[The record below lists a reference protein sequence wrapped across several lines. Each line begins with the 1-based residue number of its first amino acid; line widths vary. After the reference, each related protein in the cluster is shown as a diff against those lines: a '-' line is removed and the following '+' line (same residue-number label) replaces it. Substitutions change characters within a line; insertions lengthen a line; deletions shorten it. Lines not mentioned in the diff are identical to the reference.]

1 VDLNAQAVLETW
13 FLGTE
18 GGNAIADVLF
28 GKYNPSGK
36 LPMTFPR
43 NMGQIPIHYN
53 VKSTGRPF
61 DAANKY
67 TSKYLDGSNEPLYPF
82 GFGLSYTTF
91 EYSSIALNDKIMTKN
106 NPVEFSVTVKNTGAM
121 AGEEVVQLYI
131 RDLVA
136 SVTRPGR
143 ELKRFE
149 KIYLI
154 PGEEKMIKFTL
165 SPENLLFYNPQ
176 NLPIWEPGDFDVF
189 IGGSSLATLKT
200 RFTLVQ

>member
-1 VDLNAQAVLETW
+1 
-13 FLGTE
+13 
-18 GGNAIADVLF
+18 
-28 GKYNPSGK
+28 
-36 LPMTFPR
+36 
-43 NMGQIPIHYN
+43 
-53 VKSTGRPF
+53 
-61 DAANKY
+61 
-67 TSKYLDGSNEPLYPF
+67 
-82 GFGLSYTTF
+82 
-91 EYSSIALNDKIMTKN
+91 MTKN

-165 SPENLLFYNPQ
+165 SPEDLLFYNPQ